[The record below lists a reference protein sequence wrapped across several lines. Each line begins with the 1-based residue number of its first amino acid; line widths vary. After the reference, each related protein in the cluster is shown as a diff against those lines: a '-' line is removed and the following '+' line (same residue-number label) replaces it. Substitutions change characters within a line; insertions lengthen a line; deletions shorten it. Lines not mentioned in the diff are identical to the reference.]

1 MVDEDVVTDAV
12 RSWELYSELDQ
23 MTDEV
28 SGAFDPRPWHED
40 NPQRPKVCQ
49 PGPTTPNVWGIP
61 TPPLFRE

>member
-1 MVDEDVVTDAV
+1 M
-12 RSWELYSELDQ
+12 ELYTELDQ

-28 SGAFDPRPWHED
+28 SGAFDPRPSHED

-49 PGPTTPNVWGIP
+49 PGPTTSNVWGIP